1 MASNNLK
8 TVLAKEG
15 IHQGDLAW
23 ASGISKGTINK
34 VYNGR
39 RTPAPT
45 TMGRL
50 AKGVNALVKEDKY
63 EIKDL
68 FPKAKL

>member
-8 TVLAKEG
+8 KVLAEEG

-34 VYNGR
+34 VYNQR

-45 TMGRL
+45 TMGRMT
-50 AKGVNALVKEDKY
+50 KGLNALLKTEKY
-63 EIKDL
+63 QILDL